1 MYCNVMFNRLNL
13 LMAEFEDAHEAHVG
27 NEIQRARGKIIAGKE
42 RFEREKKANQFVQK
56 YTGVRKKEPL
66 RGELS
71 QLQSGFW
78 KTMQIRRYL
87 ELDEHTGTLVIWN
100 QRPPLSLVY
109 KIEELQPKATWSLC
123 GGNSSKDKA
132 FPISVFDMKD
142 LHDVDASKPYLSIF
156 VHFRGKGLILI
167 AESEEEFEI
176 WLNALGQFVGVS
188 SSSFKWKQGDQE

>member
-1 MYCNVMFNRLNL
+1 MPCGFGLY
-13 LMAEFEDAHEAHVG
+13 
-27 NEIQRARGKIIAGKE
+27 IIAGKE
-42 RFEREKKANQFVQK
+42 RFEREKKAIQFVQR

-78 KTMQIRRYL
+78 KMQIRRYL

-100 QRPPLSLVY
+100 QRPPLTCGAKTFLSLF
-109 KIEELQPKATWSLC
+109 KIFR
-123 GGNSSKDKA
+123 G
-132 FPISVFDMKD
+132 VFDMKD
-142 LHDVDASKPYLSIF
+142 LHDVDQSKPYLSIF
-156 VHFRGKGLILI
+156 GHFRGKGLILI

-176 WLNALGQFVGVS
+176 WLNALGEFVGGS

>member
-1 MYCNVMFNRLNL
+1 
-13 LMAEFEDAHEAHVG
+13 MAEFEDDAYVPTGHED
-27 NEIQRARGKIIAGKE
+27 IQKARGRIVAGKE
-42 RFEREKKANQFVQK
+42 RFDREKKALHFVQR

-66 RGELS
+66 RGELW

-78 KTMQIRRYL
+78 KTTQIMRYL
-87 ELDEHTGTLVIWN
+87 ELDEHTGTLVVWN
-100 QRPPLSLVY
+100 QRPPESLVY

-123 GGNSSKDKA
+123 GGSNLDKA
-132 FPISVFDMKD
+132 FPISVLDMKD

-167 AESEEEFEI
+167 AESEEDFEI